1 MEAAQAMKSIF
12 LGAQEA
18 DFPKG
23 STKRDGE
30 TGPTRSRSRLPSVN
44 LNKLPDKYLHALGR
58 VSHAANDADADK
70 LATGC
75 Y

>member
-1 MEAAQAMKSIF
+1 MEAAQAMKRIF

-18 DFPKG
+18 GFPKG
-23 STKRDGE
+23 STRHNGE
-30 TGPTRSRSRLPSVN
+30 TGQAQSRTQLASVN
-44 LNKLPDKYLHALGR
+44 PNKLPDKYLHALGR

-70 LATGC
+70 LVTGC

>member
-1 MEAAQAMKSIF
+1 MKRIL

-18 DFPKG
+18 GFSNGP
-23 STKRDGE
+23 TQRDAE
-30 TGPTRSRSRLPSVN
+30 TGPARSGTRLASVN
-44 LNKLPDKYLHALGR
+44 LNRLPDNYLHALGR

-70 LATGC
+70 LVTGC

>member
-1 MEAAQAMKSIF
+1 MEAAQAMKRIF

-18 DFPKG
+18 AFQRGPP
-23 STKRDGE
+23 RHDGE
-30 TGPTRSRSRLPSVN
+30 TGQAQSRTQLASVN

-70 LATGC
+70 LVTGC